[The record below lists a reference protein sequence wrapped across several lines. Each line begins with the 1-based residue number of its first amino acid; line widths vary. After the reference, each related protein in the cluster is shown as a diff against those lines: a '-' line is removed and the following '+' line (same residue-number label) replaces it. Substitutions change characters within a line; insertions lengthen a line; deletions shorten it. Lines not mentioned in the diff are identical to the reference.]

1 MMAGTVQ
8 SLHAG
13 HALLM
18 QPAADPISGF
28 AGELQ
33 AASERLGS
41 ARQAAEQLVSTSLV
55 LPILASMREGTFLS
69 GPFKPGTME
78 RRFGP
83 MLDVHT
89 AEAITTSSRFGLV
102 DSVVDQ
108 LVGTSGGSRLEVTA

>member
-1 MMAGTVQ
+1 MMMSPVQ
-8 SLHAG
+8 SLRAEQ
-13 HALLM
+13 AMFM
-18 QPAADPISGF
+18 QPVADPTRGF

-33 AASERLGS
+33 AASERIGS
-41 ARQAAEQLVSTSLV
+41 AREAAEQLVSTSLV

-89 AEAITTSSRFGLV
+89 AEAITSSSRFGLV

-108 LVGTSGGSRLEVTA
+108 LVGSSSGSRLEVTA

>member
-1 MMAGTVQ
+1 MMMSPVQ
-8 SLHAG
+8 SVHAQ
-13 HALLM
+13 HAM
-18 QPAADPISGF
+18 ITQPMAADVTGF
-28 AGELQ
+28 STELN
-33 AASERLGS
+33 AATDRMES

-55 LPILASMREGTFLS
+55 LPILASMREGPFLS

-89 AEAITTSSRFGLV
+89 AEAITSSSRFDLV

-108 LVGTSGGSRLEVTA
+108 LVGRSGDSTLEMMA

>member
-1 MMAGTVQ
+1 MMMPPVH
-8 SLHAG
+8 SMHAG
-13 HALLM
+13 HTMLTQSGAE
-18 QPAADPISGF
+18 PSRGF
-28 AGELQ
+28 ATELQ
-33 AASERLGS
+33 AATDRIGS

-89 AEAITTSSRFGLV
+89 AEAITSSSRFDLV

-108 LVGTSGGSRLEVTA
+108 LVGPSGKSETEWMA

>member
-1 MMAGTVQ
+1 MLTQPSVQ
-8 SLHAG
+8 PS
-13 HALLM
+13 
-18 QPAADPISGF
+18 SGF
-28 AGELQ
+28 TTELKS
-33 AASERLGS
+33 ATDRIGS

-89 AEAITTSSRFGLV
+89 AEAITSSSRFDLV

-108 LVGTSGGSRLEVTA
+108 LAGSSGSSGMEWVA